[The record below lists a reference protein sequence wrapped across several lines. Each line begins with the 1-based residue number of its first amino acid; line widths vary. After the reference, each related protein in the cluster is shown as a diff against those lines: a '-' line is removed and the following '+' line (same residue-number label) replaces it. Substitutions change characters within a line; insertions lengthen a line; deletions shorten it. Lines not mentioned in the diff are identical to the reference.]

1 MARFPAEKTLVIC
14 EEEFERMSAYPDRDH
29 GVVGVAG
36 AAAAA
41 PEHSPGARAERHR
54 AGRTLGLIVN
64 PLAGMGGSVGLK
76 GTDGPE
82 ILEEA
87 KRRGAR
93 PLSGGRAVRA
103 LTRLTASKTPF
114 GLVTGAGD
122 LGEHSALTAGLEPVV
137 LRRAARSS
145 GGPADT
151 RGAAEAMVGSAV
163 DLLLFAGGDG
173 TARDILSAV
182 GDRVPVLG
190 IPAGVKMHSAVFG
203 ASPEGAGSLAA
214 LFLAGGPAA
223 RLRDAEVMDLDETA
237 FREDRLS
244 ARLHGYARSPYE
256 RHLAQNAKA
265 GSRAGDD
272 AELEAACQRVAAR
285 MRKGVLYIVGPGTT
299 MRRVM
304 DALGLP
310 STLLGVDAVLDG
322 ALVGSD
328 LDEQALLGLMNGRQ
342 TRIVVGV
349 LGGQGFLFGRGNQQ
363 ISAEVIRRVGRGG
376 IDVVAPMDKLIA
388 LEAGSLRVDTGDA
401 EVDAMLVGYLPLHT
415 GPGRSVMFNVRT

>member
-1 MARFPAEKTLVIC
+1 
-14 EEEFERMSAYPDRDH
+14 MSALPEQDTTAVSVP
-29 GVVGVAG
+29 GVTTARPERVPAG
-36 AAAAA
+36 NV
-41 PEHSPGARAERHR
+41 EGRWM
-54 AGRTLGLIVN
+54 GRTLGLIVN

-82 ILEEA
+82 ILDEA

-93 PLSGGRAVRA
+93 PLSNGRAVRA
-103 LTRLTASKTPF
+103 LTRLTATKTPF
-114 GLVTGAGD
+114 DLVAGAGD
-122 LGEHSALTAGLEPVV
+122 LGEHSALAAGLEPVV
-137 LRRAARSS
+137 VHRPAPTVS
-145 GGPADT
+145 GPDDT
-151 RGAAEAMVGSAV
+151 KAVVKAMSHAAV

-203 ASPEGAGSLAA
+203 ASPENAGRLAA
-214 LFLAGGPAA
+214 LFLDGDPAA
-223 RLRDAEVMDLDETA
+223 RLRDAEIMDLDETA

-272 AELEAACQRVAAR
+272 AALEAACQRVAAR
-285 MRKGVLYIVGPGTT
+285 MREGVLYVVGPGTT

-304 DALGLP
+304 DSLGLP

-322 ALVGSD
+322 ALLGSD
-328 LDEQALLGLMNGRQ
+328 LDEQALLRLMEGRE

-349 LGGQGFLFGRGNQQ
+349 LGGQGYLFGRGNQQ
-363 ISAEVIRRVGRGG
+363 ISAEVIRRVGREG
-376 IDVVAPMDKLIA
+376 IVVVAPTEKLIA
-388 LEAGSLRVDTGDA
+388 LETGRLRVDTGDA
-401 EVDAMLVGYLPLHT
+401 EVDAMLVGHLRLHT
-415 GPGRSVMFNVRT
+415 GPDRSLLVRVLS

>member
-1 MARFPAEKTLVIC
+1 MSDHRDAEPP
-14 EEEFERMSAYPDRDH
+14 S
-29 GVVGVAG
+29 
-36 AAAAA
+36 
-41 PEHSPGARAERHR
+41 ARAVSTRTPGCGGGAPHVQKG
-54 AGRTLGLIVN
+54 AGGVRKLGLIVN

-82 ILEEA
+82 ILAEA
-87 KRRGAR
+87 RRRGAR
-93 PLSGGRAVRA
+93 PLSGERAARA
-103 LTRLTASKTPF
+103 LIRLGATSKGPF
-114 GLVTGAGD
+114 EVVTGSGD
-122 LGEHSALTAGLEPVV
+122 LGEHSVLAAGLRPVV
-137 LRRAARSS
+137 VHRTGPGGS
-145 GGPADT
+145 GPEDT
-151 RGAAEAMVGSAV
+151 KAVAEALMSEV

-173 TARDILSAV
+173 TARDIVGAV

-203 ASPEGAGSLAA
+203 ASPDSAGSLAA
-214 LFLAGGPAA
+214 LFLDGSPAA

-244 ARLHGYARSPYE
+244 ACLYGYARSPYE

-265 GSRAGDD
+265 GSPAID
-272 AELEAACQRVAAR
+272 AAVEAACRRLAAG
-285 MRKGVLYIVGPGTT
+285 MREGTLYIVGPGTT

-310 STLLGVDAVLDG
+310 STLLGVDAVLNG

-328 LDEQALLGLMNGRQ
+328 LDERALLGLMEGRP

-349 LGGQGFLFGRGNQQ
+349 LGGQGYLFGRGNQQ
-363 ISAEVIRRVGRGG
+363 ISAEVIRKVGRDG
-376 IDVVAPMDKLIA
+376 IDVIAPMDKLVA

-401 EVDAMLVGYLPLHT
+401 EVDALLSGYLRLHT
-415 GPGRSVMFNVRT
+415 GPDRSVLFAVRS

>member
-1 MARFPAEKTLVIC
+1 MSDHRDAEPPSARAVSTRTPKCGRLAPHVRK
-14 EEEFERMSAYPDRDH
+14 R
-29 GVVGVAG
+29 AG
-36 AAAAA
+36 AV
-41 PEHSPGARAERHR
+41 RK
-54 AGRTLGLIVN
+54 LGLIVN

-82 ILEEA
+82 ILAEA
-87 KRRGAR
+87 RRRGAR
-93 PLSGGRAVRA
+93 PLSGERAARA
-103 LTRLTASKTPF
+103 LIRLAAASKGPIEV
-114 GLVTGAGD
+114 VTGSGD
-122 LGEHSALTAGLEPVV
+122 LGEHSVLAAGLRPVV
-137 LRRAARSS
+137 VHRTAPGGS
-145 GGPADT
+145 GPEDT
-151 RGAAEAMVGSAV
+151 KAVAEALMSEV

-173 TARDILSAV
+173 TARDIVGAV

-203 ASPEGAGSLAA
+203 ASPASAGSLAA
-214 LFLAGGPAA
+214 LFLDGSPAA

-244 ARLHGYARSPYE
+244 ACLYGYARSPYE

-265 GSRAGDD
+265 GSRAID
-272 AELEAACQRVAAR
+272 AAVEAACRRLAAG
-285 MRKGVLYIVGPGTT
+285 MREGTLYVVGPGTT

-310 STLLGVDAVLDG
+310 STLLGVDAVLNG

-328 LDEQALLGLMNGRQ
+328 LDERALLGLMEGRP

-349 LGGQGFLFGRGNQQ
+349 LGGQGYLFGRGNQQ
-363 ISAEVIRRVGRGG
+363 ISAEVIRKVGRDG
-376 IDVVAPMDKLIA
+376 IDVIAPMDKLVA

-401 EVDAMLVGYLPLHT
+401 EVDALLSGYLRLHT
-415 GPGRSVMFNVRT
+415 GPDRSVLFAVRS